1 MMNDGFIIKNDRFS
15 LTEKDLYLLRGHLA
29 PRTEITAFL
38 DGKPFPAEVRKLT
51 ENVDER
57 FGGSEAIVSFQIPED
72 IGSRRKLQVYVNQEK
87 GRHLCFEISGKELE
101 EKMNPIK
108 LFVDDFSVHQK
119 DGFLRFQGWAVAGE
133 PVKMAV
139 LDADR
144 KKMDVRIER
153 YQRMDVL
160 DLFDE
165 CEVDKNSGFHIEI
178 RPIPQDRIYVA
189 FKAGGNRLIKEYR
202 TGAAAATIEQATRL
216 AKKATDYFKYH
227 GIKALAVKTY
237 DKLFNPAMKP
247 VIYADWIKK
256 HLPSDRVLDKQR
268 KTSFA
273 YEPLISIVVPLY
285 RTPEEFLIALVDS
298 VKAQTYGN
306 WELILSDGSGADV
319 PAGSTEKDLK
329 VPDGGSVKSP
339 LDNLLDRLEKSDG
352 RIRTVRNGR
361 RLHIA
366 ENTNAAL
373 AQVRGDFVAF
383 ADHDDLLTPNALFEV
398 VSAINANPD
407 ADLLYSD
414 EDKIGIGEKYMQP
427 NLKPDYDPDF
437 LTSVNYICHLLV
449 VRKALIDRVGML
461 DPAYDGAQ
469 DYDFILR
476 CTEATEHTWQRN
488 LRGLESQPLCCTEPS
503 ENIERRNLRGLGSQ
517 SLRCT
522 EATGHIVHIPK
533 ILYHWR
539 FFEGSTAANPESKTY
554 AFDAGRRAIQAH
566 YDRLDW
572 PCEVMNGEFPGIYR
586 TVYHWEGT
594 PRVTILIP
602 NKDHIQDLEKCLKS
616 IDSGRVYPNLE
627 IVIVENNSTD
637 QETFDYY
644 KSLTERDPR
653 VKVVYYEGSFNY
665 SAINNFGA
673 KHATGEYIFLLNN
686 DTEFI
691 SEDVI
696 GEMLGFCRRPDVGA
710 VGARLYYEDNTIQHA
725 GVIVGWG
732 GIAGHAFVN
741 QKRGET
747 GYQHRII
754 CQQDMSAVTAACMM
768 VKKSVFDEVG
778 GLTEELAVAFNDI
791 DFCMKIR
798 EAGYLIVYDPYA
810 ELYHYESKSRGL
822 DQGNPE
828 KVRRFQNEMAIF
840 QKRWPEILRD
850 GDPYYNPNLSMV
862 TQDFSL
868 KHN

>member
-15 LTEKDLYLLRGHLA
+15 LTDDNLYFLRGHLA
-29 PRTEITAFL
+29 PRTDLTAFL
-38 DGKPFPAEVRKLT
+38 DGKPFDVDVRKLT

-57 FGGSEAIVSFQIPED
+57 FGGSETIASFRIPSD
-72 IGSRRKLQVYVNQEK
+72 IASYRMLKVYVNQDR
-87 GRHLCFEISGKELE
+87 GRHLCFEISGKELA

-108 LFVDDFSVHQK
+108 LFIDDFSVNEK
-119 DGFLRFQGWAVAGE
+119 DGYMRLQGWAVSKE

-144 KKMDVRIER
+144 KKMNVKVER
-153 YQRMDVL
+153 YQRLDVQG
-160 DLFDE
+160 LFEE
-165 CEVDKNSGFHIEI
+165 CEVDKMSGFHIEI
-178 RPIPQDRIYVA
+178 RPIPKDKIYVA
-189 FKAGGNRLIKEYR
+189 FKAGEDRMIREYR
-202 TGAAAATIEQATRL
+202 TGSVVARVEKGQRL
-216 AKKATDYFKYH
+216 AKKATEYLKYH
-227 GIKALAVKTY
+227 GVRALTVKVY

-256 HLPSDRVLDKQR
+256 HLPSDRAIEKQK
-268 KTSFA
+268 KTTFA

-285 RTPEEFLIALVDS
+285 KTPEEFLDALVDS
-298 VKAQTYGN
+298 VREQSYGK
-306 WELILSDGSGADV
+306 WELILSDGSGAD
-319 PAGSTEKDLK
+319 
-329 VPDGGSVKSP
+329 SP
-339 LDNLLDRLEKSDG
+339 LDAILDRLEKSDD
-352 RIRTVRNGR
+352 RIKAIRNGQQ
-361 RLHIA
+361 LHIA
-366 ENTNAAL
+366 ENTNMAL
-373 AQVRGDFVAF
+373 AAASGEFIAF
-383 ADHDDLLTPNALFEV
+383 ADHDDLLTRNALFEV
-398 VSAINANPD
+398 VSAINNNPE
-407 ADLLYSD
+407 AEFLYSD

-427 NLKPDYDPDF
+427 NLKPDFDPDF

-449 VRKALIDRVGML
+449 VKKKLIDRVGLL

-469 DYDFILR
+469 DYDFVLR
-476 CTEATEHTWQRN
+476 CTEKTD
-488 LRGLESQPLCCTEPS
+488 
-503 ENIERRNLRGLGSQ
+503 
-517 SLRCT
+517 
-522 EATGHIVHIPK
+522 HIVHIPK

-539 FFEGSTAANPESKTY
+539 FFEGSTAANPESKAY
-554 AFDAGRRAIQAH
+554 AFDAGQRAIQAH
-566 YDRLDW
+566 YDRLGL
-572 PCEVMNGEFPGIYR
+572 PCEVVKGEFPGIYR
-586 TVYHWEGT
+586 TIYHWDET
-594 PRVTILIP
+594 PKVSILIP
-602 NKDHIQDLEKCLKS
+602 NKDHIDDLDKCLNS

-627 IVIVENNSTD
+627 IVIVENNSTE

-644 KSLTERDPR
+644 KKLIDRDSR

-673 KHATGEYIFLLNN
+673 RHATGDYLFLLNN

-696 GEMLGFCRRPDVGA
+696 GEMLGFCMRPDVGA

-754 CQQDMSAVTAACMM
+754 CQQDMSAVTAACLM
-768 VKKSVFDEVG
+768 VKKSVYDEVG

-798 EAGYLIVYDPYA
+798 KAGYLIVYDPYA

-868 KHN
+868 KRN